1 MSGQHTPAPWHI
13 SPLAEQGLYG
23 NRGELAVIGPD
34 ERICTVDLVTPAKR
48 GQEYTAACPIRDAN
62 ARLIAA
68 SPELLDLAYQYMSD
82 LRHPPTGD
90 SIARRI
96 ERAEKVIAKATAK

>member
-1 MSGQHTPAPWHI
+1 MTAIHTPAPWNI
-13 SPLAEQGLYG
+13 SPLAKQGLYG

-48 GQEYTAACPIRDAN
+48 GQEYNASCPIRDAN

-68 SPELLDLAYQYMSD
+68 APDMLDLLDWASLLVDEDGPLPIANHARA
-82 LRHPPTGD
+82 L
-90 SIARRI
+90 IARI
-96 ERAEKVIAKATAK
+96 KGETA